1 MHKDNKM
8 QSLKEQKGVEMFYD
22 EYECNFGDGF
32 YPLLEQNPA
41 LKSIHIQF
49 IKSASDVW
57 KQKTCGPIFGL
68 DGSTGQYLLQLLN
81 ENESI
86 NLTKIV
92 NVYGK
97 QIYPK

>member
-1 MHKDNKM
+1 M
-8 QSLKEQKGVEMFYD
+8 QALKEQKEVEMFYD

-49 IKSASDVW
+49 IKNDVW

-68 DGSTGQYLLQLLN
+68 DGSTGEDLLQLLN
-81 ENESI
+81 ETESI
-86 NLTKIV
+86 KLTKIV